1 MFKRLYEFVSAGMVL
16 LIFGD
21 NSMPTYKAPLRDMRF
36 VMDEVFDFGAGY
48 ETHGLTDATPDLVSA
63 ILEESAK
70 FAGEVL
76 APLNR
81 SGDEE
86 GCHID
91 DGVVTTPKGFKE
103 AYQQYVDNGWG
114 SMTGPVEY
122 GGQGLPAS
130 LGLVVAEMTASANYA
145 WSMYP
150 GLSHGCSAAIRAHGS
165 PEQKELYLNKLVP
178 GTWTGSMCLTEPHC
192 GTDLGLTKTRAVPRE
207 DGTYEITGTKIFIS
221 CGEHDFAENIVHLV
235 LAKLPDAPA
244 GTKGISLF
252 IVPKFLPDANGEVGE
267 RNGVKCGSLEHK
279 MGIKASATCVLNFD
293 GATGFLIGEVN
304 KGLNCMFTMMNHAR
318 LGTGMQGLCHGEA
331 SYQTAIAYAKD
342 RLQMRSLSGPAAPDK
357 PADPII
363 VHPDVRRM
371 LLTMKAFNEGNRALA
386 YYTAQL
392 LDKAHYSKDEAVRAN
407 ADDQLAFLTPIC
419 KAFMTETGL
428 EVTNHGMQI
437 FGGHGYIREW
447 GQEQQ
452 MRDCRISLL
461 YEGTNGI
468 QALDLLGRKV
478 LMSQG
483 KMQRAFTK
491 EVHQFCQANEG
502 HATLG
507 DYVAKLNK
515 LNAEWGE
522 LTQKIAMRSMQNR
535 EEVGAAAMDFLMYS
549 GYVTLA
555 FFWLKMA
562 VAAQAT
568 LDAGTSEEDFY
579 KAKLATQAFYFKRL
593 LPRARAH
600 VEALESGADSLMQMT
615 AEQF

>member
-1 MFKRLYEFVSAGMVL
+1 
-16 LIFGD
+16 
-21 NSMPTYKAPLRDMRF
+21 MPDYKAPLRDMRF
-36 VMDEVFDFGAGY
+36 VMDEVFDFAAGY
-48 ETHGLTDATPDLVSA
+48 QTHGLTDASPDLVDA

-81 SGDEE
+81 TGDEE
-86 GCHID
+86 GCHFD

-103 AYQQYVDNGWG
+103 AYQQYVDNGWAAM
-114 SMTGPVEY
+114 SGPVEF

-130 LGLVVAEMTASANYA
+130 LGLVVNEMTASANYA
-145 WSMYP
+145 WNMYP
-150 GLSHGCSAAIRAHGS
+150 GLTHGCAAAIRAHGS
-165 PEQKELYLNKLVP
+165 QEQKELYLNKLVP
-178 GTWTGSMCLTEPHC
+178 GHWTGTMCLTEPHC
-192 GTDLGLTKTRAVPRE
+192 GTDLGLIKTRAVPQA
-207 DGTYEITGTKIFIS
+207 DGSYSVTGTKIFIS
-221 CGEHDFAENIVHLV
+221 SGEHDMAENIVHLV

-252 IVPKFLPDANGEVGE
+252 IVPKFLPDANGEKGE
-267 RNGVKCGSLEHK
+267 RNAVKCGSIEHK
-279 MGIKASATCVLNFD
+279 MGIKASATCVMNFD

-304 KGLNCMFTMMNHAR
+304 KGLACMFTMMNSAR

-331 SYQTAIAYAKD
+331 SYQNALAYAKD
-342 RLQMRSLSGPAAPDK
+342 RLQMRSLSGAAEPDK
-357 PADPII
+357 AADPII

-392 LDKAHYSKDEAVRAN
+392 LDNAHYSQDEAVRAN
-407 ADDQLAFLTPIC
+407 AEDQLAFLTPIC

-428 EVTNHGMQI
+428 EVTLLGMQV

-452 MRDCRISLL
+452 VRDCRIAPI

-483 KMQRAFTK
+483 KLLGAFSR
-491 EVHQFCQANEG
+491 EVQQFCEANAG
-502 HATLG
+502 NGQLA
-507 DYVAKLNK
+507 DYFGKLAA
-515 LNAEWGE
+515 LNAQWGE
-522 LTQKIAMRSMQNR
+522 LTKQVMVKSMQNR
-535 EEVGAAAMDFLMYS
+535 EEVGAASMDFLMFS
-549 GYVTLA
+549 GYVIHA

-562 VAAQAT
+562 VVAQQKLEAGAV
-568 LDAGTSEEDFY
+568 DAGFY
-579 KAKLATQAFYFKRL
+579 QAKLATQEFFFKRL
-593 LPRARAH
+593 LPRAQAH
-600 VEALESGADSLMQMT
+600 VAALEAGADTLMQLA